1 MGHHHDEAEEEQV
14 PFRLEGAAGADRHI
28 VVTAAKR
35 QWLDEHLARQ
45 WRRPPTAA
53 ESDRSAADFVREE
66 ILYREALALGLDR
79 DDLVVRRRLVQ
90 KMEMLALRDAPGI
103 SESDLM
109 DHYLAHRADYA
120 LPESVSFRHVFFSAA
135 ARGAD
140 AHAAAGAALADVR
153 EGGASGVSGLGDPP
167 PMPPEVSNWTRPM
180 VAERFGMDF
189 AVSVFEA
196 DPGGWSGPV
205 ASAYGWHLVYVTR
218 HAPARVPDFAEVA
231 ARIAT
236 DLDAARRTG
245 ALDRIY
251 AEVRDAY
258 RVEVEARPARQPA
271 RRTCMSTL
279 RGPEHEHAREPAAQL
294 LLRGTACPHRL
305 VAGRVRHRGAERP

>member
-1 MGHHHDEAEEEQV
+1 MGFHHDEAEEEQV
-14 PFRLEGAAGADRHI
+14 PFRLEGASGADRHI

-35 QWLDEHLARQ
+35 RWLEEHLARQ

-53 ESDRSAADFVREE
+53 ESDRSVAGFVREE
-66 ILYREALALGLDR
+66 VLYREALALGLDR

-90 KMEMLALRDAPGI
+90 KMEMLALRDGHGI

-120 LPESVSFRHVFFSAA
+120 VPESVSFRHVFFSAA

-153 EGGASGVSGLGDPP
+153 DGGASGASGLGDPP
-167 PMPPEVSNWTRPM
+167 PMPPEVSDWTRPM
-180 VAERFGMDF
+180 VEARFGAGF
-189 AVSVFEA
+189 AAGVFET

-205 ASAYGWHLVYVTR
+205 ASAYGCHLVLVTR
-218 HAPARVPDFAEVA
+218 RAPARVPDFPEVA
-231 ARIAT
+231 GRIAT
-236 DLDAARRTG
+236 DLDAARRAG

-251 AEVRDAY
+251 ASVRDAY
-258 RVEVEARPARQPA
+258 RVEI
-271 RRTCMSTL
+271 
-279 RGPEHEHAREPAAQL
+279 EPAPADQPGHSSHL
-294 LLRGTACPHRL
+294 HD
-305 VAGRVRHRGAERP
+305 HAERTRA